1 MKHTALSKHCW
12 PMAMQ
17 KKLGLGANHLLIK
30 MIAIVN
36 LFAGVPADRQRPVS
50 IFNRKSRGVAATLIW
65 VSSTIRDFQARFTIV
80 MHNSWLSCTTHDLTA
95 NTGFYWTQIPWTGQ
109 LNKNFGCCCTLEN
122 CYITGVAGKNSYR
135 IKGIIEERQNCE
147 MMMWSNVE

>member
-1 MKHTALSKHCW
+1 
-12 PMAMQ
+12 MQ

-65 VSSTIRDFQARFTIV
+65 VSSMIHHCQPQFVIFKHDSPLSCTIRDCHAPLMI
-80 MHNSWLSCTTHDLTA
+80 WLQIQDSTK
-95 NTGFYWTQIPWTGQ
+95 YRTQIPWTGQ
-109 LNKNFGCCCTLEN
+109 LNKNFGSCCTLEN
-122 CYITGVAGKNSYR
+122 CYITGVTEKNSYR
-135 IKGIIEERQNCE
+135 IKEIIEARQNCE
-147 MMMWSNVE
+147 MMMWLNVE